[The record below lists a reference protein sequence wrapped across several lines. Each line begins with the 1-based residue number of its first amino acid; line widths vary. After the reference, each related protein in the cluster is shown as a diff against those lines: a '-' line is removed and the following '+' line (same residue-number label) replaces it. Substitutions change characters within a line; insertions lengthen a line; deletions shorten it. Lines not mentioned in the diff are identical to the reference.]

1 MMIAL
6 RKTVKDYLLTKH
18 PRVYFKR
25 APKGATFP
33 YLVIDFQ
40 PSFTPDEGREQL
52 LIDIDGWD
60 KPTDGDSTALET
72 LMESVNGD
80 GNLENPTGLDR
91 QSITA
96 NDILALFR
104 LESRDPLD
112 DEDPAIL
119 RRKYTYNT
127 TVYERSGS

>member
-1 MMIAL
+1 MIAL
-6 RKTVKDYLLTKH
+6 RKTIQAYLETKH

-25 APKGATFP
+25 APEKAAFP
-33 YLVIDFQ
+33 YLVFDFQ

-72 LMESVNGD
+72 LMQNVNGD
-80 GNLENPTGLDR
+80 GDLSSPSGLDR
-91 QSITA
+91 QAILA
-96 NDILALFR
+96 NDILAVFR
-104 LESRDPLD
+104 LESRDPVD
-112 DEDPAIL
+112 DDDPLIL

-127 TVYERSGS
+127 TMYERSTS